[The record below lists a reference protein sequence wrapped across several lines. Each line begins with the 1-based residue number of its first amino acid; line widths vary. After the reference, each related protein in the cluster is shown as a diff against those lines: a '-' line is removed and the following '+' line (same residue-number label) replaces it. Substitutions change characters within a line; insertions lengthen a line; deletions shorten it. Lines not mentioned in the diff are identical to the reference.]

1 MSAPLPL
8 ELAGAVVVGAAW
20 RSVLPLALGG
30 LCARRELGA
39 SGQHAVWALAVATLP
54 VLAVQAAL
62 QPGPLVP
69 HGPLLFGLWLT
80 GALAAAAVPL
90 VGMVQLARQTRAS
103 SSFGTTAG
111 GTPVRLA
118 DVAAPLI
125 WGALRPVVLLPRA
138 AVDWTPAERAL
149 VLAHEQA
156 HIDRR
161 DWLVHV
167 LAWAVCAVFWFQ
179 PLAWWARGQLS
190 DRAEDAVDDAVLRGG
205 ARPSAYARLLLG
217 VAGGGPVLGLSA
229 ASSSVARRVRRVLGA
244 PRCPD
249 RRAPVVR
256 LGALVAGGVVLGAGA
271 LAPPPPAPGCA
282 AASEVPV
289 LLAPVEVIP

>member
-1 MSAPLPL
+1 VSAPLPL

-30 LCARRELGA
+30 LCARPGLGA

-90 VGMVQLARQTRAS
+90 VGVVQLARQTRAS

-118 DVAAPLI
+118 DVAAPLT
-125 WGALRPVVLLPRA
+125 WRALRPVVLLPRA

-156 HIDRR
+156 HVDRR

-167 LAWAVCAVFWFQ
+167 LAWAVCAIFWFQ
-179 PLAWWARGQLS
+179 PLAWWARGRLS
-190 DRAEDAVDDAVLRGG
+190 ARAEDAVDDAVLRGG
-205 ARPSAYARLLLG
+205 VRPSAYARLLLG
-217 VAGGGPVLGLSA
+217 VGGGAPGLGLSVA
-229 ASSSVARRVRRVLGA
+229 ASPVARRVRRVLA
-244 PRCPD
+244 PTVGKD
-249 RRAPVVR
+249 RRAGVLR
-256 LGALVAGGVVLGAGA
+256 LGGLVVAGVVLGAAA
-271 LAPPPPAPGCA
+271 LAPPPPAPGCQVDA
-282 AASEVPV
+282 GPSV
-289 LLAPVEVIP
+289 LLTSVEVLP